1 MGRSN
6 VILVG
11 SVVLAPLILA
21 TEGYALYRSHHRPR
35 ASASPAETSLAE
47 APPPQDLPTPPPDRE
62 AIAPPPVQPTAAG
75 AELTDDQPAAAPP
88 AAAAPPQSSSSIER
102 RRRLTRAA
110 DELAFDVLNLPEAQR
125 AAIRAINNAYV
136 DASGRS
142 AQASEG
148 VAPEAADQARRQ
160 AIIDLL
166 GPDATQAFNF
176 AEHKAQRH
184 VRNPYR
190 SESVSHP

>member
-35 ASASPAETSLAE
+35 ASPSLAAASLAE
-47 APPPQDLPTPPPDRE
+47 APPQGLPPPPPDRE
-62 AIAPPPVQPTAAG
+62 AIIPLPVQPPAAR
-75 AELTDDQPAAAPP
+75 AELTDDQAAAAPP
-88 AAAAPPQSSSSIER
+88 AAAAPSQSSSSIER

-110 DELAFDVLNLPEAQR
+110 DELAFDGLNFPEAQR

-142 AQASEG
+142 AQASDG

-166 GPDATQAFNF
+166 GPDGAHAFSF
-176 AEHKAQRH
+176 TEHKAERR
-184 VRNPYR
+184 VRSQYR
-190 SESVSHP
+190 SESASHP

>member
-35 ASASPAETSLAE
+35 AEASLAE
-47 APPPQDLPTPPPDRE
+47 TPPQDLPAPPPDLQ
-62 AIAPPPVQPTAAG
+62 AIAPLPVQPTAAR
-75 AELTDDQPAAAPP
+75 AELTDDQAAAAPP
-88 AAAAPPQSSSSIER
+88 AAAAPSQSSSSIER

-125 AAIRAINNAYV
+125 AAIRAIDNAYV

-148 VAPEAADQARRQ
+148 LAPEAADQTRRE

-166 GPDATQAFNF
+166 GPDGAHAFSF
-176 AEHKAQRH
+176 AEHKAQRR
-184 VRNPYR
+184 VRSQYR
-190 SESVSHP
+190 SESVPHP